1 MERAKILVVDDD
13 KEMRCLLE
21 DVLVQEGYSV
31 TQARDG
37 ADALLK
43 LKDHRYDLV
52 IIDKNMPGLSGLE
65 ILPGIKM
72 MDPQTIVVFIT
83 AFGDVDTYLE
93 AMNRGAYDYLH
104 KPLRMSVLKSVIE
117 KALRE
122 RRKGSPFDLQG
133 GV

>member
-13 KEMRCLLE
+13 EEMRCLLE
-21 DVLVQEGYSV
+21 DVLVQEGYHV

-37 ADALLK
+37 PDALLK
-43 LKDHRYDLV
+43 LRNQKYDLV

-72 MDPQTIVVFIT
+72 MDPQAIVVFIT

-93 AMNRGAYDYLH
+93 AMSRGAYDYLN
-104 KPLRMSVLKSVIE
+104 KPLRMSVLKSVIG

-122 RRKGSPFDLQG
+122 KRKGSPFDLQRE
-133 GV
+133 V

>member
-13 KEMRCLLE
+13 EEMRCLLE
-21 DVLVQEGYSV
+21 DVLVQEGYHV

-37 ADALLK
+37 SDALLK
-43 LKDHRYDLV
+43 LRNQKYDLV

-72 MDPQTIVVFIT
+72 MDPQAIVVFIT

-93 AMNRGAYDYLH
+93 AMSRGAYDYLN
-104 KPLRMSVLKSVIE
+104 KPLRMSVLKLVIE
-117 KALRE
+117 KALGE
-122 RRKGSPFDLQG
+122 KRKGSPFDSQRE
-133 GV
+133 V